1 MIQYKKGYKYQLA
14 KEYNKII
21 HLPDKVHINTD
32 YIMIIDREHHHDL
45 YIDAGYAWDGPSGPT
60 FDTKNFMEPSLVH
73 DALYQLM
80 REEQLP
86 KSYRELADK
95 LLQKMCIECGMSK
108 IRAWWVY
115 VGVRYGAKFA
125 ADPKNRKEVITA

>member
-14 KEYNKII
+14 EEYNRVI

-32 YIMIIDREHHHDL
+32 YILILSREYHHDL
-45 YIDAGYAWDGPSGPT
+45 YIYAGYAWDGPSGPT